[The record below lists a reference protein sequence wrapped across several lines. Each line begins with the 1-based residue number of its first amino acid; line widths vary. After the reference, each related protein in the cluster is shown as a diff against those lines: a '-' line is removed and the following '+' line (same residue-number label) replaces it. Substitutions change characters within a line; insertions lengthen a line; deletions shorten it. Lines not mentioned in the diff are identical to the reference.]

1 MNIQSLNAGGYNFG
15 PSASAPSGTA
25 APVAS
30 PSPAEEARTA
40 ERVQAR
46 QAEQKLERKET
57 ENAPKPK
64 PVTNALG
71 QQTGTL
77 INVTA

>member
-1 MNIQSLNAGGYNFG
+1 MGIESI
-15 PSASAPSGTA
+15 SSGSNVQPTRTDA
-25 APVAS
+25 AQ
-30 PSPAEEARTA
+30 EARTA

-46 QAEQKLERKET
+46 QAERKES
-57 ENAPKPK
+57 EQAAQPK

-77 INVTA
+77 INITA

>member
-1 MNIQSLNAGGYNFG
+1 MSIDSITTG
-15 PSASAPSGTA
+15 SGTGAYGSTQVSRADA
-25 APVAS
+25 AQ
-30 PSPAEEARTA
+30 EARNA

-46 QAEQKLERKET
+46 QAEQKAERQ
-57 ENAPKPK
+57 ENEQAAKPK